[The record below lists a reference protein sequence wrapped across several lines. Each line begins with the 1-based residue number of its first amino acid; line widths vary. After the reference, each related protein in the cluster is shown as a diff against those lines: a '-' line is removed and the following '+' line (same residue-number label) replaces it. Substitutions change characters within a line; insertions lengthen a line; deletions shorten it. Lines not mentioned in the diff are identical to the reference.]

1 MALHGIGFSVSV
13 SASVS
18 VVAPA
23 DGATMGTVDSDFEAV
38 SIGTAVPFSTSLLLM
53 LTRDYKQHTAAMT
66 TPNYQCS
73 Y

>member
-13 SASVS
+13 SVS

-38 SIGTAVPFSTSLLLM
+38 SIGTDLPFSTSLLLIF
-53 LTRDYKQHTAAMT
+53 TRD
-66 TPNYQCS
+66 
-73 Y
+73 